1 MANFNIPWNPR
12 RIEHRIGRIHRIGQ
26 AHEVSIYSLAS
37 KGTTVEHILRI
48 LDAKVNLFQLVVGE
62 LDMIL
67 GPLDEKREF
76 KDILMDIW
84 LAARNE
90 EELAQGA
97 DDLGDELLVVK
108 TGTHG
113 VMDQYQFEYQPD
125 FPVKRCLLP
134 HGVWTHGRA
143 VCLPAPLT

>member
-1 MANFNIPWNPR
+1 LGTSTGLVKRTKSVSTASR
-12 RIEHRIGRIHRIGQ
+12 QKGHRG
-26 AHEVSIYSLAS
+26 AYS
-37 KGTTVEHILRI
+37 VI
-48 LDAKVNLFQLVVGE
+48 LDAKVNLFQWVVGE

-76 KDILMDIW
+76 EDILMDMW

-125 FPVKRCLLP
+125 YPVKRCLLP

-143 VCLPAPLT
+143 VCLSVPLT